1 MVKLGISIRLEAK
14 LGKENETAEF
24 LKSALPLA
32 IQEVG
37 TINWY
42 VIKYSPSTFGIF
54 DTFETED
61 ARHAHHTGRIAQ
73 ALMAKASELLAVPPV
88 IELTEILAAK

>member
-14 LGKENETAEF
+14 LGKEKETAEF

-32 IQEVG
+32 MQELG

-42 VIKYSPSTFGIF
+42 VVKYSPTTFGIF

-61 ARHAHHTGRIAQ
+61 ARHAHHTGPIAK
-73 ALMAKASELLAVPPV
+73 ALMEKAPELLAVPPV
-88 IELTEILAAK
+88 IELIEILAVK